1 METDIEETPSQKPP
15 SIVISKPPSIIISE
29 NNERKTDKEIKEL
42 YQNVV
47 ESETNQPNTK
57 KFLIGLF
64 TPGVILILFLL
75 TLDYLEDKHYEWD
88 EEYRDDYYYEF
99 HDYDV
104 PPEPIDLEEIEDE
117 IAIFLILFFI
127 IYILAIIYA
136 FVTGQK
142 DLALGL
148 ITSPFLVVILEL
160 F

>member
-1 METDIEETPSQKPP
+1 M
-15 SIVISKPPSIIISE
+15 
-29 NNERKTDKEIKEL
+29 
-42 YQNVV
+42 
-47 ESETNQPNTK
+47 
-57 KFLIGLF
+57 
-64 TPGVILILFLL
+64 

-148 ITSPFLVVILEL
+148 ITSPFLVIFFTDILVNL
-160 F
+160 